1 VAMRADRRR
10 WSFGRPVSSIWCSLL
25 TLAIVLPT
33 GVGRCALHNSELVFQ
48 GPSEHRHLVG
58 AIHAGLNCTV
68 STGFTTLLGNQNV
81 CSGWNGVRN
90 SFNRPSHGYGPL
102 RDALCRESTYARR
115 PYRADCH
122 SQVAGGTDFAISF
135 AWKSFAYEQ
144 SNDAATKERV
154 LKAAR
159 ERAFVLVLLT
169 VGGASHHLTKVQGH
183 SFNMFK
189 GFEDTHR
196 FPQEWFTQY
205 VNETMSLFKM
215 WSKDDVPDN
224 VCVVW
229 KPNNI
234 AERHPSLNVTFHH
247 PSASNGVQHYMDR
260 FTTSLAHLH
269 GIKVADL
276 TDITLRERPA
286 GYTADY
292 EGDVMHGYDDARLAT
307 ALLQRACAVCPKQ
320 CPKWDCNGL
329 LPDVA
334 LEVND
339 PGLIA
344 IKVVRDKPAGAA
356 DTDAHELD
364 DSQSSQLLSKLAP
377 LAT

>member
-1 VAMRADRRR
+1 MLCWCSADAVLMRA
-10 WSFGRPVSSIWCSLL
+10 L
-25 TLAIVLPT
+25 
-33 GVGRCALHNSELVFQ
+33 
-48 GPSEHRHLVG
+48 
-58 AIHAGLNCTV
+58 
-68 STGFTTLLGNQNV
+68 
-81 CSGWNGVRN
+81 
-90 SFNRPSHGYGPL
+90 GPL
-102 RDALCRESTYARR
+102 
-115 PYRADCH
+115 
-122 SQVAGGTDFAISF
+122 
-135 AWKSFAYEQ
+135 
-144 SNDAATKERV
+144 
-154 LKAAR
+154 
-159 ERAFVLVLLT
+159 
-169 VGGASHHLTKVQGH
+169 
-183 SFNMFK
+183 
-189 GFEDTHR
+189 DT
-196 FPQEWFTQY
+196 
-205 VNETMSLFKM
+205 
-215 WSKDDVPDN
+215 
-224 VCVVW
+224 
-229 KPNNI
+229 
-234 AERHPSLNVTFHH
+234 ERHPSLNVTFHH